1 MSFLL
6 RAIVANVKLFCKE
19 NARLANT
26 ILVCRLSLFIYSFDT
41 IFYINYEF
49 SEFFPASESEI
60 MGKLAILF
68 RRKVVGALSEYIK
81 EVEFEYLRV

>member
-1 MSFLL
+1 M
-6 RAIVANVKLFCKE
+6 KLFCKE

-49 SEFFPASESEI
+49 SEFFPVSESEI